1 MHTGE
6 PLVPETSS
14 AEVEIIT
21 ENQKRYKTPGTDQIP
36 AEFIKQDVVYYVLRS
51 TNINFVSKRKNWH
64 SSGISLILARVI
76 KLTVVSKEGI
86 SLPPTTYKIL
96 SNILVSR
103 LSTYGE
109 EIIGDNQ
116 CGFLR
121 YSSTTD
127 KIFCIR

>member
-1 MHTGE
+1 MLTSE
-6 PLVPETSS
+6 PFVPEPSPFKF
-14 AEVEIIT
+14 EIVI
-21 ENQKRYKTPGTDQIP
+21 EKLKRYKSPSIYQIL
-36 AEFIKQDVVYYVLRS
+36 AQLIQVGSNVLRVE
-51 TNINFVSKRKNWH
+51 IHKCVH
-64 SSGISLILARVI
+64 SICNKESIPILIYKENDKISYSSFTVIL
-76 KLTVVSKEGI
+76 LFS
-86 SLPPTTYKIL
+86 STYKIL